1 MRERGYPGEIL
12 IDQGANDQFLDL
24 LNRVER
30 WDVSNIDQLR
40 LWPGEG
46 AALRLWPELE

>member
-1 MRERGYPGEIL
+1 MCAEEIME
-12 IDQGANDQFLDL
+12 QEHQFLDL